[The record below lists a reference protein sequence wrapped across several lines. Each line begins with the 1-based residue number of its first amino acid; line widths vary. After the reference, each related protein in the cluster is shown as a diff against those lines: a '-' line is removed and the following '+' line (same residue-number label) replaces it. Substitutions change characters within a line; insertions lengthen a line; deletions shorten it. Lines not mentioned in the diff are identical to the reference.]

1 MIKLSKS
8 IASLALLGAMGAQ
21 ADVIGGSVE
30 ATYWQAGYSGQVT
43 EGANTVD
50 LENDLNFDDSG
61 VVEIAATLEHPVP
74 VLPNIRIKHISLDET
89 ANGTLSTTF
98 DGITFS
104 GPVETNLDLSHYD
117 LIMYYEILDNYVSV
131 DLGLDIKVFDGQ
143 LDISNATESSNTE
156 IDEVVP
162 LPYVSAEIALPLTDL
177 SFGAEVSGVKYSDS
191 SMYDA
196 KARLRQGFSLA
207 FIEIGYRQMA
217 IDIEDVSDID
227 VDLDLSGA
235 YISTGLDF

>member
-1 MIKLSKS
+1 MKNLSKG
-8 IASLALLGAMGAQ
+8 IASLALLGAMSAQ

-30 ATYWQAGYSGQVT
+30 VGYWQAGYSGGVV
-43 EGANTVD
+43 EGTNSVD

-74 VLPNIRIKHISLDET
+74 LLPNIRVKHISLDET
-89 ANGTLSTTF
+89 ANGTLSTSF
-98 DGITFS
+98 DDITIA
-104 GPVETNLDLSHYD
+104 GDVETNLDLSHYD
-117 LIMYYEILDNYVSV
+117 LMLYYEILDNYVSV

-143 LDISNATESSNTE
+143 LDITSATENSNTE

-177 SFGAEVSGVKYSDS
+177 SFGAEVSGVKYSGNS
-191 SMYDA
+191 LYDA

-217 IDIEDVSDID
+217 LDIEDVSDID